1 MAAEE
6 TLPIQVGLV
15 DSGSEHVLAPAWI
28 ARSIGID
35 LSRVDDRLLLGIGGQ
50 AIEARFAEL
59 TLRLHAPDS
68 PRATSIEW
76 RADVGFVPRWDPPFS
91 VLLGQVGF
99 LDTFT
104 VTMSRMAG
112 TLAIEDPEVFDERFG
127 AHTV

>member
-1 MAAEE
+1 
-6 TLPIQVGLV
+6 
-15 DSGSEHVLAPAWI
+15 VLAPAWI

-35 LSRVDDRLLLGIGGQ
+35 LSRVDDRLLLGIGGL

-59 TLRLHAPDS
+59 TLRLHS
-68 PRATSIEW
+68 PEPPSATSIEW
-76 RADVGFVPRWDPPFS
+76 RADVGFIPRWDPPFS

-112 TLAIEDPEVFDERFG
+112 TLANRG
-127 AHTV
+127 S